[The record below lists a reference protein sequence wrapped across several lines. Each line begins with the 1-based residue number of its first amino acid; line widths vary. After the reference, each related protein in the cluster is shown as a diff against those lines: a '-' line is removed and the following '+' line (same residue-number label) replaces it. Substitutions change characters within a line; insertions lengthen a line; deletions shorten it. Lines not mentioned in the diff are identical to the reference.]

1 VAAGSA
7 SLQADALDF
16 LGDTANYAISLIV
29 VGMALR
35 YRASA
40 ALAKG
45 ATMGLFGLWVI
56 GTVIWHSVHGTLPS
70 AFTMGAVGFAAL
82 TANAASFGLLWAYR
96 GGDANVRSV
105 VPATMC
111 WEISRY
117 CLLLLAYSAPA
128 PDGPIDRRCDYG
140 RTGVAGC
147 DHCGPAIAEGT
158 ASATY
163 CSSRVVAALAFVIKA
178 AVQNA
183 NWRHHAQF
191 VVTDSKNAI
200 TLARSSADVS
210 PPYGFMLLPG
220 TTSSGFA
227 VKRSSFSLSHTKSAS
242 FMALE

>member
-1 VAAGSA
+1 
-7 SLQADALDF
+7 
-16 LGDTANYAISLIV
+16 
-29 VGMALR
+29 
-35 YRASA
+35 
-40 ALAKG
+40 
-45 ATMGLFGLWVI
+45 
-56 GTVIWHSVHGTLPS
+56 
-70 AFTMGAVGFAAL
+70 
-82 TANAASFGLLWAYR
+82 
-96 GGDANVRSV
+96 
-105 VPATMC
+105 MC